1 MSVYVTVLVGN
12 PKAKSRTR
20 TIGEGVAH
28 LFAEAHQG
36 KVGTVDLADYAAQ
49 MFSWAD
55 EELNEIAERAR
66 MSDLLVVATPTYKG
80 TYTGLLKSFFD
91 RYPANGLSGAL
102 ALPVMT
108 GASAAHSLAPAVGLA
123 PLLLELGA
131 IVLGRG
137 LYFDMA
143 DFERLDEVLG
153 DWAQAC
159 PDVISL
165 AGARCRDE
173 GQADKPA
180 AR

>member
-1 MSVYVTVLVGN
+1 MHVTVLVGN
-12 PKAKSRTR
+12 PKAMSRTR
-20 TIGEGVAH
+20 AIGEGVAQ

-36 KVGTVDLADYAAQ
+36 KVRTVDLADYAAQ
-49 MFSWAD
+49 MFNWAD
-55 EELNEIAERAR
+55 EDLNEVAEQTR

-91 RYPANGLSGAL
+91 RYAANGLSGTL

-108 GASAAHSLAPAVGLA
+108 GGSAAHSLAPTVGLA

-143 DFERLDEVLG
+143 DIERLDKVLD
-153 DWAQAC
+153 DWAHAN

-165 AGARCRDE
+165 AGVRSHDE
-173 GQADKPA
+173 GPPGEST

>member
-1 MSVYVTVLVGN
+1 MQITVRVGN
-12 PKAKSRTR
+12 PKAMSRTR
-20 TIGEGVAH
+20 AIGEAVAQ
-28 LFAEAHQG
+28 LFAEAHHG
-36 KVGTVDLADYAAQ
+36 KVRTVDLADYAAQ
-49 MFSWAD
+49 MFSLAD
-55 EELNEIAERAR
+55 EELSEVAEQTR

-91 RYPANGLSGAL
+91 RYPANGLSGIL

-108 GASAAHSLAPAVGLA
+108 GGSAAHSLAPSVGLA

-143 DFERLDEVLG
+143 DIERLDEVL
-153 DWAQAC
+153 DNWAQAN

-165 AGARCRDE
+165 AGAR
-173 GQADKPA
+173 
-180 AR
+180 

>member
-1 MSVYVTVLVGN
+1 MHVTVMVGN

-20 TIGEGVAH
+20 AIGEGVAQ
-28 LFAEAHQG
+28 LFAGAHRG
-36 KVGTVDLADYAAQ
+36 RVRTVDLADYAAQ
-49 MFSWAD
+49 MFCLVND
-55 EELNEIAERAR
+55 ELSQVAEQAR

-91 RYPANGLSGAL
+91 RYPANGLSGTL

-108 GASAAHSLAPAVGLA
+108 GGSAAHSLAPATGLA

-143 DFERLDEVLG
+143 DIERLDEVLD
-153 DWAQAC
+153 DWAQANT
-159 PDVISL
+159 DVIAL
-165 AGARCRDE
+165 AGARSRAE
-173 GQADKPA
+173 GPADKPT